1 MSATSDRRGKIINEA
16 WIGDAVLGLYVRLK
30 ILRDDGYVDGEK
42 YGRMTSNQFL
52 TILGEPTE
60 VEATVG
66 RMYTSGG
73 LEAAFAWI
81 DERLLPHFDRQEAK
95 RVKAVRPRYRQP

>member
-1 MSATSDRRGKIINEA
+1 MSALNDRRRKIINQA

-30 ILRDDGYVDGEK
+30 ILRDDGTLDGEK
-42 YGRMTSNQFL
+42 FSRMTSNQFL

-60 VEATVG
+60 VEADLG
-66 RMYTSGG
+66 REYERAG

-95 RVKAVRPRYRQP
+95 RLKAVRPRYPQP

>member
-1 MSATSDRRGKIINEA
+1 MSATSDHRRRIINQA

-30 ILRDDGYVDGEK
+30 ILRDDGELDGEK
-42 YGRMTSNQFL
+42 YGWMTSNQFL

-60 VEATVG
+60 VEADLG
-66 RMYTSGG
+66 RVYESAG

-81 DERLLPHFDRQEAK
+81 DEHLLPHFDRQEAK
-95 RVKAVRPRYRQP
+95 LLKAIRPRYPQP

>member
-1 MSATSDRRGKIINEA
+1 MLNEA

-30 ILRDDGYVDGEK
+30 ILREDGNLDGEK

-60 VEATVG
+60 VEAAVG
-66 RMYTSGG
+66 RMYASGG